1 MQAAVF
7 IADSDKLPFD
17 PVISPELLVAI
28 ISVVIFLIL
37 VLAITLPFM
46 LRYRQLSKILAY
58 QKDQLKLAD
67 KAFQTHEALMITDQ
81 NGRIL
86 RVNQAF
92 LQVTGYSEV
101 EVIGKM
107 PSVLKSDHHDL
118 DFYQNM
124 WDQLG
129 QCGKWSGEI
138 WNKRKNGEI
147 HPELLTITLLKNQQG
162 VVTHYIAYYLDIE
175 DRKKAEMEIEHLAF
189 YDPLTDLPNR
199 RMLNERLQR
208 DLMLAARNKHYG
220 ALLFIDLDRFKHI
233 NDSQGHSIGDE
244 VLKETAFR
252 MTSLLRKTDSV
263 MRLGGDEFVILIS
276 PYKFSEQQIINEVK
290 IIAEKLLVEINR
302 PYLINMHELF
312 VSPSIGIT
320 LFNGNIT
327 DTEVILKQADTAMY
341 RAKSAGRNTF
351 KFYQDSMQEEADQ
364 RLLIEKNLRGA
375 LEQQQLSIHYQAQLA
390 RDGTIIGAEALLRW
404 LHPSLGYIAPNEFI
418 PIAEDTGL
426 IIEIGDWVLRNV
438 CRQINLWE
446 KTGIKIPH
454 VAVNISALQFLQ
466 ADFVSSI
473 ENILIQEQINPKRI
487 ILEITEGVFLKNME
501 ESIIKMNVL
510 KALGISFSIDDFG
523 TGYSSLTYL
532 KKLPFDQLKIDQS
545 FIRDFNEDPN
555 DDAIVQ
561 AIIAMCKGLNL
572 QPIAEGV
579 ETRMQL
585 AKLYN
590 YGCSCYQGFYFS
602 KPIPADEFSQYYL
615 NHDATEAT
623 ILTREFAG

>member
-1 MQAAVF
+1 
-7 IADSDKLPFD
+7 
-17 PVISPELLVAI
+17 
-28 ISVVIFLIL
+28 
-37 VLAITLPFM
+37 
-46 LRYRQLSKILAY
+46 
-58 QKDQLKLAD
+58 
-67 KAFQTHEALMITDQ
+67 
-81 NGRIL
+81 
-86 RVNQAF
+86 
-92 LQVTGYSEV
+92 
-101 EVIGKM
+101 
-107 PSVLKSDHHDL
+107 
-118 DFYQNM
+118 
-124 WDQLG
+124 
-129 QCGKWSGEI
+129 
-138 WNKRKNGEI
+138 
-147 HPELLTITLLKNQQG
+147 
-162 VVTHYIAYYLDIE
+162 
-175 DRKKAEMEIEHLAF
+175 MEIEHLAF

-579 ETRMQL
+579 ETQMQL